1 MIITDYNEMTKGR
14 REQ

>member
-1 MIITDYNEMTKGR
+1 VIITDYNEMTKGT